1 MDKDLRHSELYER
14 SFGEEDSKSSYG
26 FFAVFLVLIL
36 VLLFFRVYW
45 VNNFGGVVVDGS
57 SMRNTLYHGD
67 KLLMRYVE
75 DGEGIERGDVIVVN
89 VKGYEECASVNGGF
103 LIKRLIATEGDKVKC
118 IDGQIYLWAAGDDG
132 YKPLQEDYNVWY
144 DEHTV
149 QKEGDGKYVTGAKAY
164 DFGEYVVGEG
174 EIFFLGDNRHHS
186 CDSRYNQ
193 VAGSHLSGKL
203 YKATDVFGVVPE
215 WAIKYSDTLEKIFF

>member
-14 SFGEEDSKSSYG
+14 RFEDGESKSSFLFYV
-26 FFAVFLVLIL
+26 VFLVLIFA
-36 VLLFFRVYW
+36 VLLFRAYW
-45 VNNFGGVVVDGS
+45 TENFGGVIVDGS
-57 SMRNTLYHGD
+57 SMRNTLYDGD
-67 KLLMRYVE
+67 KLLIRYVE
-75 DGEGIERGDVIVVN
+75 DGKGLERGDVIVVN
-89 VKGYEECASVNGGF
+89 VGGYEECSGVNGGF

-118 IDGQIYLWAAGDDG
+118 IDGQIYLWKAGSDG
-132 YKPLQEDYNVWY
+132 YEAIEEDYDVWY
-144 DEHTV
+144 DN
-149 QKEGDGKYVTGAKAY
+149 KMIGKDENGKIVTGAAAY

-193 VAGSHLSGKL
+193 PAGSHLKGKL

-215 WAIKYSDTLEKIFF
+215 WAIKHSETLEKIFF

>member
-1 MDKDLRHSELYER
+1 MNKDLRHSELYEQ
-14 SFGEEDSKSSYG
+14 SFGEEESKSSYW
-26 FFAVFLVLIL
+26 FYAIILLLIAAV
-36 VLLFFRVYW
+36 LFFRMYW
-45 VNNFGGVVVDGS
+45 VDNFGGVIVDGR
-57 SMRNTLYHGD
+57 SMERTLFDGD

-75 DGEGIERGDVIVVN
+75 DGKGLERGDVIVVG
-89 VKGYEECASVNGGF
+89 VSDYEECAGVNGGF
-103 LIKRLIATEGDKVKC
+103 LIKRLIAVEGDKVKC
-118 IDGQIYLWAAGDDG
+118 VDGQIYLWKAGDDG
-132 YKPLQEDYNVWY
+132 YEALEENYNVWY
-144 DEHTV
+144 DDLIV
-149 QKEGDGKYVTGAKAY
+149 QKDGNGGFVTGAKAY

-215 WAIKYSDTLEKIFF
+215 WAIRYSDTLEKIFF